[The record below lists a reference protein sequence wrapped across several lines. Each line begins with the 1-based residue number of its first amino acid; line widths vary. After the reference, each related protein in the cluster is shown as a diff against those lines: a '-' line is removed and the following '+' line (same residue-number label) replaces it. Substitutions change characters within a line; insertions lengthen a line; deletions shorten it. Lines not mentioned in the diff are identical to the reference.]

1 MSAHSAGMPP
11 LLSELPHK
19 LDRDAL
25 TCRAVIETPAGA
37 RAKYKF
43 NDKIGAFELNKLL
56 PASMS
61 FPMNFGFVPST
72 IAGDGDPLDIL
83 VLNEVPL
90 PMGCVAKVRLI
101 GAIVAE
107 QTQDGKTVRNDRLVA
122 RLEEGTRYSG
132 VEGLNQLGEAFTDE
146 LERFFTT
153 YNELRGR
160 KFKVLSVEGA
170 EKAAELVKDAAR

>member
-1 MSAHSAGMPP
+1 M
-11 LLSELPHK
+11 LSQLPHK
-19 LDRDAL
+19 LNREAL
-25 TCRAVIETPAGA
+25 TCRAIIETPAGA
-37 RAKYKF
+37 HAKYKF
-43 NDKIGAFELNKLL
+43 NEKIGAFELNKLL
-56 PASMS
+56 PASLS

-72 IAGDGDPLDIL
+72 IAGDGDPLDVL

-101 GAIVAE
+101 GAMLAE
-107 QTQDGKTVRNDRLVA
+107 QTQDGKTVRNDRLFA

-132 VEGLNQLGEAFTDE
+132 VADINQLGRNFTDE

-160 KFKVLSVEGA
+160 RFEVLSIAGPE
-170 EKAAELVKDAAR
+170 EAADLVSDAAR